1 MMTRA
6 TKSVVGLAAA
16 ALMIG
21 GVAVSGASASVGQH
35 RIIPGEAANAP
46 HPQHA
51 ARNAPDYFCDKQ
63 ENKCQ

>member
-1 MMTRA
+1 MSKA
-6 TKSVVGLAAA
+6 TQRVIGLASAV
-16 ALMIG
+16 LMIG

-35 RIIPGEAANAP
+35 RIIPGEPANAP

>member
-1 MMTRA
+1 MTKA
-6 TKSVVGLAAA
+6 TNRMFVVATA

-35 RIIPGEAANAP
+35 RIIPGEPVNAK
-46 HPQHA
+46 HPEHA

>member
-1 MMTRA
+1 MTKA
-6 TKSVVGLAAA
+6 TNRFFVVATA

-35 RIIPGEAANAP
+35 RIIPGEPANAK
-46 HPQHA
+46 HPEHA
-51 ARNAPDYFCDKQ
+51 ARNAPDNFCDKQ

>member
-1 MMTRA
+1 MTKA
-6 TKSVVGLAAA
+6 AIVLASA
-16 ALMIG
+16 ALMIS

-35 RIIPGEAANAP
+35 RTIPGEAANAP